1 MLQPFCASISH
12 TQNLTKFHFFLKLSI
27 VPENPEIA
35 ELSPPA
41 LDIKARHEI
50 ELEGIDYFVRFM
62 GVLGLPRSVGEIYGL
77 LYFSSE
83 PLSMDAIVKRLGM
96 SLGSASQGL
105 RTLRSFKAIKTT
117 YVLGKRKDHYVAET
131 EFRNLIG
138 AYIKEEIM
146 PHLDSAGQ
154 RIDRMESHLQAIEDK
169 GDQQFLA
176 TRLQKLS
183 RLKKG
188 AAAVLPTLVGL
199 LKL

>member
-1 MLQPFCASISH
+1 M
-12 TQNLTKFHFFLKLSI
+12 I
-27 VPENPEIA
+27 VSENPETA
-35 ELSPPA
+35 ELTPA
-41 LDIKARHEI
+41 AQDIKARHDL

-62 GVLGLPRSVGEIYGL
+62 QVLGLPRSVGEIYGL
-77 LYFSSE
+77 LYFSKD
-83 PLSMDAIVKRLGM
+83 PLSMEEIVNRLGM

-105 RTLRSFKAIKTT
+105 RTLRSFKAIRTS
-117 YVLGKRKDHYVAET
+117 YILGQRKDHYVAET

-146 PHLDSAGQ
+146 PHLESAGQ
-154 RIDRMESHLQAIEDK
+154 RIERMDSHLSIISESEDK
-169 GDQQFLA
+169 DFLLS
-176 TRLQKLS
+176 RIKKLS

>member
-1 MLQPFCASISH
+1 MS
-12 TQNLTKFHFFLKLSI
+12 
-27 VPENPEIA
+27 ENPETV
-35 ELSPPA
+35 ELSQA
-41 LDIKARHEI
+41 AQDVKTRHNL

-62 GVLGLPRSVGEIYGL
+62 HLLGLPRSVGEIYGL
-77 LYFSSE
+77 LYFSKD
-83 PLSMDAIVKRLGM
+83 PLSMEEIVNRLGM

-117 YVLGKRKDHYVAET
+117 YILGQRKDHYVAET
-131 EFRNLIG
+131 EFRNLLG

-146 PHLDSAGQ
+146 PHLESAGQ
-154 RIDRMESHLQAIEDK
+154 RIESMDNHLQQINEAEDRA
-169 GDQQFLA
+169 FLES
-176 TRLQKLS
+176 RIKKLL